1 MARSED
7 QMVGVLLGAL
17 VHDAAQP
24 LSSAALM
31 ADHIRSEMR
40 HLNRML
46 ARADRSFRALRWLS
60 QALRY
65 PKDAQAERQP
75 RRLLRALEAVRKKSD
90 RLIVDIPSDLCVLA
104 APCVPE
110 LVLQTLLSNTRRY
123 AGGSRVFV
131 QARVSQEAGKQVVSL
146 TVEDDGPGISAKT
159 RAQLFD
165 PSAVSAGGGLGVG
178 LWLAQQM
185 LRCNGGDLRLDE
197 TARGSSFTC
206 VWPFAATMAGDGFP
220 ADPGEFGRAVRTARE
235 AAELTREQLSERA
248 NIAASTIRN
257 IETARHQPTPRI
269 RARLLRALAQP

>member
-1 MARSED
+1 M
-7 QMVGVLLGAL
+7 MGVLLAAL
-17 VHDAAQP
+17 VHDTAQP
-24 LSSAALM
+24 LSGAVLM
-31 ADHIRSEMR
+31 ADHVRAEMR
-40 HLNRML
+40 RLNRML
-46 ARADRSFRALRWLS
+46 GRANRSFRALRWLA

-75 RRLLRALEAVRKKSD
+75 RRLLRALEVVRKKSD
-90 RLIVDIPSDLCVLA
+90 RLTVDIPSDLCVLA

-123 AGGSRVFV
+123 AGGARVLV
-131 QARVSQEAGKQVVSL
+131 QARVSQEAGMQVVSL
-146 TVEDDGPGISAKT
+146 TIEDDGPGLSAQA

-197 TARGSSFTC
+197 IARGSSFTC
-206 VWPFAATMAGDGFP
+206 VWPIAVTMAGDSFP
-220 ADPGEFGRAVRTARE
+220 IDLGEFGRAVRKARE
-235 AAELTREQLSERA
+235 AAELTREQLSGRA
-248 NIAASTIRN
+248 GIAASTIRN
-257 IETARHQPTPRI
+257 IETARHQPTAVI